1 MALEALY
8 IIPKK
13 TGSGSLLV
21 ALGLMEILKRHYR
34 RVACFKPVAQ
44 MDDCDKKDT
53 DIETMISAFR
63 MEQSYEEAV
72 GCSVGEAEKY
82 LTAGDEVLFY
92 EEMISRYEHLSRE
105 YDFVLCLGVRDIVL
119 DDMLGFD
126 LNIALAK
133 NFSTP
138 VVGVFSAYD
147 HPLEIVNEDMIMWKK
162 MLKKENLKPFAFF
175 INHLPGRAV
184 CQIESKISLFS
195 DTYCFAIPY
204 EPKLDKPVL
213 LDYLGSIKAKIL
225 FNVEKEMLERPIN
238 KAVVA
243 AMMPEQ
249 FLSSLDQDD
258 LVIVPSDR
266 TDILM
271 SVLAIQRVHGFAK
284 ITALVINGKKEIA
297 SVVRRLM
304 EVDETFHVPVL
315 RVEEDTMPVASA
327 LGGVKVQITSM
338 HKRKIVLAIGH
349 FLKYVQGD
357 LIEDAIKKSH
367 IDLLTPTMFLHR
379 VFAKAV
385 AYKKRIV
392 LPESE
397 DDRILRAV
405 ETIIHRGIAE
415 IVLLGDEQKV
425 RNRAG
430 MLGVDIEDAKI
441 VNHIESEKKDRFAQL
456 FYELRKSK
464 GVNLEMAK
472 DLMQNPT
479 YFATMMVYTGMAD
492 GMVSGATHTT
502 RETVLPALQIIKTK
516 PGVDIVSSLFFMC
529 LETRVLVYGDCAIV
543 PDPTPEELAQIAI
556 ESAQTAKTFGIEPI
570 VAMLSYSTGDSGVGE
585 DVEKVRKATKLAQ
598 KMRPDILIEGP
609 MQYDAAVDPQVAKR
623 KMPGSRVAGR
633 ATVFIF
639 PDLNTGNTTYKAVQ
653 RSTGAIAI
661 GPVLQ
666 GLKKAV
672 NDLSRGCSVDDI
684 VSTVAITAVQAHQLE
699 EESK

>member
-1 MALEALY
+1 MQSIFVMSKE
-8 IIPKK
+8 
-13 TGSGSLLV
+13 SGAGTFFVS
-21 ALGLMEILKRHYR
+21 LGLMEILKRSYK
-34 RVACFKPVAQ
+34 RVAFFKPIVRQ
-44 MDDCDKKDT
+44 EKKEVKES
-53 DIETMISAFR
+53 DIETMLSIFK
-63 MEQSYEEAV
+63 MGQLYETAV
-72 GCSVGEAEKY
+72 GVTLKETEDMLASGKEKELYEAIIE
-82 LTAGDEVLFY
+82 
-92 EEMISRYEHLSRE
+92 RYEALRRR
-105 YDFVLCLGVRDIVL
+105 YDFVLCAGVTDAYLKELV
-119 DDMLGFD
+119 DFD
-126 LNIALAK
+126 LNIQIAK
-133 NFSTP
+133 NLSSSI
-138 VVGVFSAYD
+138 VGVLNGRDKSAETIGKETA
-147 HPLEIVNEDMIMWKK
+147 LWSSS
-162 MLKKENLKPFAFF
+162 LKDEGVQPIAFF
-175 INHLPGRAV
+175 INRVMDNPSCPVSGLRKDITGIP
-184 CQIESKISLFS
+184 
-195 DTYCFAIPY
+195 CFPIPY
-204 EPKLDKPVL
+204 NEKLDKPTIFDLLAAMKGTVL
-213 LDYLGSIKAKIL
+213 HMRDER
-225 FNVEKEMLERPIN
+225 NLERVIN
-238 KAVVA
+238 DPVIA
-243 AMMPEQ
+243 AMHPEH
-249 FLSSLDQDD
+249 FLSYFKEQD
-258 LVIVPSDR
+258 LVIVPADR
-266 TDILM
+266 ADIFMTIL
-271 SVLAIQRVHGFAK
+271 SSNHIPGFPTASAVVVGGETEVPTQVLSMIEADDTFGVVLIRVPLDTMQIAQIAQHIEAK
-284 ITALVINGKKEIA
+284 ITSKQIRKIQIALGHFSAYVDTQLLEQSLQKKEPDI
-297 SVVRRLM
+297 
-304 EVDETFHVPVL
+304 
-315 RVEEDTMPVASA
+315 
-327 LGGVKVQITSM
+327 
-338 HKRKIVLAIGH
+338 
-349 FLKYVQGD
+349 
-357 LIEDAIKKSH
+357 
-367 IDLLTPTMFLHR
+367 LTPAMFLYR
-379 VFAKAV
+379 IFAKASSV
-385 AYKKRIV
+385 KKRIV

-397 DDRILRAV
+397 DDRILRAA

-609 MQYDAAVDPQVAKR
+609 MQYDAAIDPQVAKR